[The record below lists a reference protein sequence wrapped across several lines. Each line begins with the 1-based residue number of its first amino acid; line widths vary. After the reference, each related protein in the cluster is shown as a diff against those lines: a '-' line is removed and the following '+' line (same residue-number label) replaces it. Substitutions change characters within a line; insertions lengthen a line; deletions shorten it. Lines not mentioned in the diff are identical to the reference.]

1 MYLKINLVANNI
13 NQDKRKTLQFY
24 ILLKNLKIG
33 VQEWLDPGS
42 SRVSIGLDSLFL
54 RYNSDKLFYFK
65 LMRMNPPSSLSLAA
79 YMPNNSSGK
88 RASSLMTPAER

>member
-54 RYNSDKLFYFK
+54 RYNSDKLFFEDTQK
-65 LMRMNPPSSLSLAA
+65 KTWGPIEEN
-79 YMPNNSSGK
+79 GDV
-88 RASSLMTPAER
+88 

>member
-1 MYLKINLVANNI
+1 MY
-13 NQDKRKTLQFY
+13 
-24 ILLKNLKIG
+24 LKIG

-65 LMRMNPPSSLSLAA
+65 LMRMKPTNHLSLAA
-79 YMPNNSSGK
+79 YMPNNSSEK
-88 RASSLMTPAER
+88 TASSLMTPAER